1 MRAMFSVKVL
11 EKLCCFFSLFRE
23 VEFLRVPK
31 LGGGFKYFLFSS
43 RSLGMIPILTV
54 AYFSTGLGKNHQL
67 EKLGFFLKSS
77 NGLNEKPLSLM
88 ITDQVGQTLRR

>member
-54 AYFSTGLGKNHQL
+54 AYFSTGLVQPPTRKT
-67 EKLGFFLKSS
+67 LGFFKSHQMVS
-77 NGLNEKPLSLM
+77 FRKATV
-88 ITDQVGQTLRR
+88 TDDH